1 MKQLNNIR
9 QFSVIL
15 LLLSLLPLCVQ
26 AQTTESKE
34 YTIVNNVDDLSDG
47 DHIIIVSKY
56 STAIIGKVNTNS
68 NSQRLLST
76 EITLNA
82 DKTLA
87 YTNSDAACFTL
98 VKTNDKF
105 NFRSNEGKYINNVS
119 EEGSSKD
126 INLCDKISETTQATI
141 SFTPNYGDA
150 RILFEKKHPKYL
162 NYVQASRWF
171 GFIESPSLGGPDVV
185 YIYKLSSEIMTKTKT
200 RISFGED
207 AKNTYDVTYGTTD
220 FASPKANV
228 YADNTIIA
236 DAKIS
241 YTSSNTDIATVD
253 NDGKVTINNTNK
265 YGETTIT
272 ATYSGDD
279 NHYPCSASYTI
290 KVNEKQKNATKLS
303 FEEGIDRQ
311 TIVVK
316 VNEEN
321 KFTGAK
327 AILSPVE
334 NGEITYSSSNDNVAT
349 VDNEGK
355 IHLNKIGETVI
366 SANYAGNE
374 TYAASSTFY
383 RLQYRGESIV
393 FASKFNS
400 FKEIGTSSIK
410 KKYANLID
418 SLSNSYKWYFEEAR
432 SNRVNNGILEVKS
445 QCVVKSQR

>member
-9 QFSVIL
+9 LFSVIL

-34 YTIVNNVDDLSDG
+34 YTIVNNVDDLSEG

-56 STAIIGKVNTNS
+56 STAMIGKVNTNS

-253 NDGKVTINNTNK
+253 NDGKVTKITLTNTARQRLLPPTQV
-265 YGETTIT
+265 TTT
-272 ATYSGDD
+272 T
-279 NHYPCSASYTI
+279 T
-290 KVNEKQKNATKLS
+290 L
-303 FEEGIDRQ
+303 
-311 TIVVK
+311 
-316 VNEEN
+316 
-321 KFTGAK
+321 
-327 AILSPVE
+327 
-334 NGEITYSSSNDNVAT
+334 
-349 VDNEGK
+349 
-355 IHLNKIGETVI
+355 
-366 SANYAGNE
+366 
-374 TYAASSTFY
+374 AAPHTPS
-383 RLQYRGESIV
+383 R
-393 FASKFNS
+393 
-400 FKEIGTSSIK
+400 
-410 KKYANLID
+410 
-418 SLSNSYKWYFEEAR
+418 
-432 SNRVNNGILEVKS
+432 
-445 QCVVKSQR
+445 

>member
-1 MKQLNNIR
+1 M
-9 QFSVIL
+9 SVL
-15 LLLSLLPLCVQ
+15 
-26 AQTTESKE
+26 
-34 YTIVNNVDDLSDG
+34 
-47 DHIIIVSKY
+47 
-56 STAIIGKVNTNS
+56 NTNS

-105 NFRSNEGKYINNVS
+105 NFRSNEGKFINNVS

-185 YIYKLSSEIMTKTKT
+185 YIYKLSSEIITKTKT
-200 RISFGED
+200 RMLFGED

-236 DAKIS
+236 DAEIS

-290 KVNEKQKNATKLS
+290 KVNEKQKIATKLS
-303 FEEGIDRQ
+303 FEEGVDSYIPYAGRLKDNLAVTVAKIKSTMCNCGAI
-311 TIVVK
+311 TI
-316 VNEEN
+316 EELHQ
-321 KFTGAK
+321 K
-327 AILSPVE
+327 ARLTLV
-334 NGEITYSSSNDNVAT
+334 SNVS
-349 VDNEGK
+349 
-355 IHLNKIGETVI
+355 IGEGSAHDVI
-366 SANYAGNE
+366 
-374 TYAASSTFY
+374 
-383 RLQYRGESIV
+383 L
-393 FASKFNS
+393 
-400 FKEIGTSSIK
+400 KEV
-410 KKYANLID
+410 D
-418 SLSNSYKWYFEEAR
+418 REYKA
-432 SNRVNNGILEVKS
+432 
-445 QCVVKSQR
+445 